1 MYKFVYII
9 IFIFLNGMATAQVI
23 DKQGHRGCRGL
34 MPENTIVAM
43 LKAIDL
49 NCTTLELDVVLSAD
63 GKVVVSH
70 EAFMNHEIA
79 TKPNGEPVT
88 AGEAAMLNLYRMPY
102 GQIRSFDV
110 GMRPHP
116 RFPKQLKTAA
126 FKPTLD
132 TLIQTC
138 DAYAKQQGKPL
149 PKYNI
154 EIKSLIETDGVY
166 HPTPAVFCEQVVALL
181 ATLNVQNRYNIQS
194 FDVRVLQYL
203 RKYYP
208 SIPLAYLIEPDE
220 PAAYE
225 TLIQSLG
232 FTPEILSPHYSK
244 VTPALIAMAKQYRMK
259 VIPWTVNDLATI
271 QQLIQLGVD
280 GIITDYPNLF

>member
-1 MYKFVYII
+1 
-9 IFIFLNGMATAQVI
+9 MATAQVI

-34 MPENTIVAM
+34 MPENTIAAM

-79 TKPNGEPVT
+79 TKPSGELVSIT
-88 AGEAAMLNLYRMPY
+88 EEKLMNLYRMPY
-102 GQIRSFDV
+102 EQIRSFDV

-116 RFPKQLKTAA
+116 RFPQQLKIAA
-126 FKPTLD
+126 RKPTLD

-154 EIKSLIETDGVY
+154 EIKSLVETDGIY

-203 RKYYP
+203 RKFYP
-208 SIPLAYLIEPDE
+208 SIPLAYLIESEE
-220 PAAYE
+220 PAAFE

-244 VTPALIAMAKQYRMK
+244 VTPTLITMAKQYGMK
-259 VIPWTVNDLATI
+259 VIPWTVNDLSNI

-280 GIITDYPNLF
+280 GVITDYPNLF